1 MKKIIISLLL
11 SIAIFSFVSLNAQTQ
26 FSGWL
31 ATFNTFKTGKKT
43 SIHNDI
49 QWRSSDELKHTQTL
63 LLRGGLNVHVN
74 KQLTVTGGYA
84 YIHNRRV
91 INNISGYAPE
101 HRLWEQLL
109 YSHKLPTGS
118 RGKNIFISHRLRMEQ
133 RFIAKSFVQDSELK
147 NEGSAYAN
155 RLRYFI
161 RNVFPFKKE
170 TTFTKGM
177 FAALQNEVFVN
188 FGNTANVNGKFFD
201 QNRLY
206 LAVGYRLHSSFDIE
220 AGYMNQ
226 YVSGRRDAFTNNH
239 IFQLAGYI
247 RL

>member
-1 MKKIIISLLL
+1 MKELFHYLITILICFFCNGL
-11 SIAIFSFVSLNAQTQ
+11 FAQSQ

-31 ATFNTFKTGKKT
+31 VAFNTFRTGKKT

-63 LLRGGLNVHVN
+63 LLRGGLNVHLN
-74 KQLTVTGGYA
+74 KKFTVTGGYA
-84 YIHNRRV
+84 FIHNRRV

-109 YSHKLPTGS
+109 YNHKLKS
-118 RGKNIFISHRLRMEQ
+118 IFISHRFRLEQ
-133 RFIAKSFVQDSELK
+133 RFIARTIVQNNELK
-147 NEGSAYAN
+147 NDGSAYAN
-155 RLRYFI
+155 RFRYFI
-161 RNVFPFKKE
+161 RNILPLQPQQPSFS
-170 TTFTKGM
+170 KGL
-177 FAALQNEVFVN
+177 FASLQNELFVN
-188 FGNTANVNGKFFD
+188 IGNTANVNGKFFD

-206 LAVGYRLHSSFDIE
+206 LAVGYRLHSSFDLE

-226 YVSGRRDAFTNNH
+226 YISGRGDVFTTNH
-239 IFQLAGYI
+239 VVQLAGYL